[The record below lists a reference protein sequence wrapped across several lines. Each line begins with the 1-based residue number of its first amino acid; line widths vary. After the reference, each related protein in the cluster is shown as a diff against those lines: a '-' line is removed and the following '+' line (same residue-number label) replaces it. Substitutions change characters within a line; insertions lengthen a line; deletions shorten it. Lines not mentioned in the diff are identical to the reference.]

1 MKTYGQKLAVNPSGL
16 LIYHP
21 PGARS
26 LEVSQFV
33 TEFLAEL
40 FESLIVVILLSRT
53 WCGATSPGWR
63 SWRLRVSWPA
73 SRNILR
79 DGKKRSIPLAE
90 AKRRL
95 GLS

>member
-1 MKTYGQKLAVNPSGL
+1 MYIYPGFGLGPSPTRSAINAAMKTYGQKLAVNPSGL

-63 SWRLRVSWPA
+63 SWRLRV
-73 SRNILR
+73 
-79 DGKKRSIPLAE
+79 
-90 AKRRL
+90 
-95 GLS
+95 